1 MHTLKA
7 IPGVVLLDYLI
18 PMIIVVAVS
27 VLLFGRAVL
36 LADPKGDTG
45 NTFYSL
51 TEGIDAYYEFKTA
64 WKPRLFSNALAAVT
78 IGASNWI
85 LAKTAVPMVKQPFDL
100 VIGSWVAGWFALTS
114 TFLIWAFKRRSVFYA
129 FGLYAGI
136 TYGYITRL
144 EWAERVYP
152 WDMPALFFFTLFL
165 LFFIQKKYWPLL
177 FLIPLGTG
185 FKETAMIL
193 CLGFLFADLTWQ
205 KRLSF
210 LAGALGLSVLIKTG
224 IDIYTHAPVFL
235 TMETRMGGN
244 EAFSYYFWDNLK
256 GFASVF
262 NYLINAGTLLVFY
275 LLPSGNRNVLYL
287 KLISIPFVL
296 GIMLFANAGEY
307 RIWFEML
314 PFSLYAMDVVIYG
327 DPLEGRANAPPL
339 YAATARSD

>member
-7 IPGVVLLDYLI
+7 MPGVVLLDYLI

-85 LAKTAVPMVKQPFDL
+85 LAQTAVPMVKQPFDL

-165 LFFIQKKYWPLL
+165 V
-177 FLIPLGTG
+177 
-185 FKETAMIL
+185 
-193 CLGFLFADLTWQ
+193 FLF
-205 KRLSF
+205 RRN
-210 LAGALGLSVLIKTG
+210 TG
-224 IDIYTHAPVFL
+224 
-235 TMETRMGGN
+235 R
-244 EAFSYYFWDNLK
+244 
-256 GFASVF
+256 
-262 NYLINAGTLLVFY
+262 FY
-275 LLPSGNRNVLYL
+275 S
-287 KLISIPFVL
+287 
-296 GIMLFANAGEY
+296 
-307 RIWFEML
+307 
-314 PFSLYAMDVVIYG
+314 
-327 DPLEGRANAPPL
+327 
-339 YAATARSD
+339 